1 MLPPS
6 HQQKSYVSLS
16 RMFSPHWAVFVRV
29 LSNLPRSN
37 VRLTQF
43 EAGSNVRLT
52 QFEAGSVTIFCHIPA
67 SGVRVQAE
75 NKGAGWEKLSV
86 GHLNETRHS
95 VDNDDFDNGDDDDND
110 DSGDDDDNDDDQVA
124 DIF

>member
-16 RMFSPHWAVFVRV
+16 RMFSLHWAVFVRV
-29 LSNLPRSN
+29 LSNLPHSN
-37 VRLTQF
+37 VRFTQF
-43 EAGSNVRLT
+43 EAR
-52 QFEAGSVTIFCHIPA
+52 SVTIFCHIPA